1 MKLNLKT
8 AAIIFIMAVACLGAN
23 AAESR
28 FGTGTAAEGRFRT
41 GTAVELSP
49 SDAIQRIYFDHNGL
63 MWICTGT
70 GLKSYD
76 GYSLKTYKSGV
87 IRPQIFPNN
96 FIMSVTADNDDHI
109 YIGTREGIVRMN
121 RRTDECKTYRL
132 DGERQKIIYELYT
145 TKDGTVWAGTDGGLS
160 MYDRRNDRFV
170 TFDKR
175 NSRFV
180 SPDGKVRQA
189 EHYGVKSIRESNDGK
204 YLYIGTWEDGL
215 LRMRRGTNVFHQL
228 PEING
233 MPNAYTLCID
243 SRNRLW
249 VGTWHRGLVCI
260 ENPTDF
266 RHPRTKVYGYPTGEF
281 NSIYSIMEH
290 KATGTI
296 WMCSRYGTHILDTRD
311 EARGFRK
318 YEEADDC
325 GFFANTNYMAQDK
338 AGNIW
343 LQKRFGQ
350 IRQIVTGESP
360 FEHLKCNTGN
370 SHYARRIITSVHT
383 GDGRTFYAS
392 LMPYGLMKYDRTT
405 GKTEYDREIPEFR
418 NIDKELLHCAVTSIL
433 RRKNGDM
440 LLGSEIYGLI
450 AVEKDGTVRNI
461 TRQNSTIMPDN
472 NVNTLMERRNGDVLI
487 GTDRGIGVMTPAGSG
502 YVMKISAGEKNLNG
516 CDVRHIA
523 ESADGTLWIST
534 ENGGIIRSKGGTTR
548 RYAPENGKL
557 AVADVTACHCDSHGR
572 IWAISA
578 SGGLFGYDGGKD
590 RFEPVRLTPGTANGN
605 ICSINED
612 RQGGLWIASGKKLT
626 RITFAGNGE
635 MPQTV
640 TYTKEDGLGSNII
653 FMPNC
658 TAGCGSELFFG
669 IANNIVAFKTQRQG
683 NGSNS
688 KSHRLLVT
696 DIRIDD
702 RPYAALEAGLRKAVS
717 EITPEYTK
725 EINIPSGV
733 SKFSVEFAL
742 TAYVSPEE
750 NKYAYMLKGYNDGWQ
765 YRDAATR
772 NATFENLPTGT
783 YRLKIKASDGKGE
796 YTALPYDITVRVL
809 PPWWLAW
816 WAYLVYI
823 IIGIG
828 SVWFAIRAYKQRLNT
843 QNKLQMQVV
852 FTNITHEL
860 LTPLAVISASID
872 NLRHEAPQGEHS
884 YAIMQNNIDRLT
896 RLLREILEVRKSQA
910 GKLRLLA
917 AAGDMS
923 RIVDGC
929 VKNVMPMAMKKNIR
943 LTSDIGEVEGW
954 FDKDKVDTVIYNLL
968 SNALKYTPE
977 GKSIHVALAKTP
989 GGSAVLTV
997 SDRGIGISKEKMK
1010 HLYQRFLDADHRKTK
1025 ISGTGIGLS
1034 LVHTLVKLHH
1044 GEIDCQSKE
1053 GEGTT
1058 FTVTLPLAKSA
1069 YGKAE
1074 RATENRITDII
1085 TEENAPEIVHAAP
1098 EESNTDDTQPKEHS
1112 ILLVEDNAELLELMA
1127 RSLRRRYNVYTAQD
1141 GSKALKKIAK
1151 KELDVVITD
1160 VVMPVMDGIE
1170 LVREIKGNS
1179 DTAQLPVIMLTAK
1192 TENDDRN
1199 EAYRT
1204 GADDYITKPFRLDD
1218 LRLRIDNIIANRERI
1233 RQKFS
1238 SQTDIGQDSRHCS
1251 SPDELFLQKAI
1262 EAVRAHIKD
1271 SGYGREEF
1279 AADLCVSPSTLYN
1292 KLRALTGQNISG
1304 FISSIR
1310 MKTARAMIESNP
1322 HISVSE
1328 LAAAVGFNT
1337 PNYFSKLFKQE
1348 YGMLPSELCEK
1359 LK

>member
-1 MKLNLKT
+1 MEHLQKT
-8 AAIIFIMAVACLGAN
+8 VAVLAVFMLYVMTMAN
-23 AAESR
+23 AA
-28 FGTGTAAEGRFRT
+28 GMKFRT

-49 SDAIQRIYFDHNGL
+49 SDAIQRTYFDRNGL

-76 GYSLKTYKSGV
+76 GYSLKTYKSGA
-87 IRPQIFPNN
+87 IRSQIFPNN
-96 FIMSVTADNDDHI
+96 FIMSVTTDNDDYI
-109 YIGTREGIVRMN
+109 YIGTREGIVRMD
-121 RRTDECKTYRL
+121 RRTEECKTYRL
-132 DGERQKIIYELYT
+132 GGDSQKIIYELYT
-145 TKDGTVWAGTDGGLS
+145 TRDGTVWAGTDGGLS
-160 MYDRRNDRFV
+160 MYDRKNDRFV
-170 TFDKR
+170 TFGPR

-180 SPDGKVRQA
+180 SPDGKSRTA
-189 EHYGVKSIRESNDGK
+189 GHYGVKSIRESNDGK
-204 YLYIGTWEDGL
+204 YLYIGTWADGL

-233 MPNAYTLCID
+233 EPNSYTLCID
-243 SRNRLW
+243 SRDRLW
-249 VGTWHRGLVCI
+249 VGTWSRGLVCI

-266 RHPRTKVYGYPTGEF
+266 RHPKTKVYGYSAGEF

-296 WMCSRYGTHILDTRD
+296 WMCSRYGTYILDIKD

-318 YEEADDC
+318 YEEAGDC
-325 GFFANTNYMAQDK
+325 GFFANTNYMTQDK

-360 FEHLKCNTGN
+360 FEHLKCNTGDN
-370 SHYARRIITSVHT
+370 NHAQRIITSVYT
-383 GDGRTFYAS
+383 EDGRTFYAC
-392 LMPYGLMKYDRTT
+392 LMPYGLMKYDRIT
-405 GKTEYDREIPEFR
+405 GMVAYDRDIPEFR
-418 NIDKELLHCAVTSIL
+418 NIDQWLLHCAVTSMA
-433 RRKNGDM
+433 RRKNGD
-440 LLGSEIYGLI
+440 LILSSEIHGLI
-450 AVEKDGTVRNI
+450 VVGKDGTVRHI
-461 TRQNSTIMPDN
+461 TRQDCPILPGNRI
-472 NVNTLMERRNGDVLI
+472 NTLATLRNGNLLI
-487 GTDRGIGVMTPAGSG
+487 GTKHGIGVMAPNGNITK
-502 YVMKISAGEKNLNG
+502 MSAGEKVLND
-516 CDVRHIA
+516 CDVRHID

-534 ENGGIIRSKGGTTR
+534 ENEGIIRIKGDIVR
-548 RYAPENGKL
+548 LYAPENGKL
-557 AVADVTACHCDSHGR
+557 TVADITACHRDSHGR
-572 IWAISA
+572 LWAISA
-578 SGGLFGYDGGKD
+578 SGGLFCYDNRTD
-590 RFEPVRLTPGTANGN
+590 RFAQVELPGISDDNV
-605 ICSINED
+605 CSISED
-612 RQGGLWIASGKKLT
+612 TQGGLWIASGKKLT
-626 RITFAGNGE
+626 RITFANGGE

-640 TYTKEDGLGSNII
+640 TYTEQDGLGSNII

-658 TAGCGSELFFG
+658 TAGSGNELFFG
-669 IANNIVAFKTQRQG
+669 IANNIVAFKTSEQRNGRRGG
-683 NGSNS
+683 N
-688 KSHRLLVT
+688 HRLLVT

-702 RPYAALEAGLRKAVS
+702 RPYATLEAGLRKAVS
-717 EITPEYTK
+717 DVTPEYTR
-725 EINIPSGV
+725 EITIPSGV

-742 TAYVSPEE
+742 TAYVAPEE
-750 NKYAYMLKGYNDGWQ
+750 NKYAYKLEGYNSEWQ

-772 NATFENLPTGT
+772 NATFENLPAGT

-796 YTALPYDITVRVL
+796 YTALPYAITVRVL
-809 PPWWLAW
+809 PPWWQTW

-828 SVWFAIRAYKQRLNT
+828 SVWFAVRAYKQRLNT

-896 RLLREILEVRKSQA
+896 RLLREILEVRKAQA

-923 RIVDGC
+923 RIVESC
-929 VKNVMPMAMKKNIR
+929 LKNVMPVAMKKNIR

-954 FDKDKVDTVIYNLL
+954 FDRDKVDTVIYNLL

-977 GKSIHVALAKTP
+977 GKSIHVALAKTAA
-989 GGSAVLTV
+989 GSAVLTV

-1044 GEIDCQSKE
+1044 GEIDCRSKE

-1069 YGKAE
+1069 YGKSERVAE
-1074 RATENRITDII
+1074 NCLTDII
-1085 TEENAPEIVHAAP
+1085 AEESTPDTAHATP
-1098 EESNTDDTQPKEHS
+1098 EESTAADGQHKEHS

-1127 RSLRRRYNVYTAQD
+1127 KALRRRYNVYTAQD

-1218 LRLRIDNIIANRERI
+1218 LRLRIDSIIANRERI
-1233 RQKFS
+1233 RQKFCR
-1238 SQTDIGQDSRHCS
+1238 QTDFKQERQHCS
-1251 SPDELFLQKAI
+1251 SPDEQFMQKAI
-1262 EAVRAHIKD
+1262 EAVRAHIRD
-1271 SGYGREEF
+1271 SSYGREEL
-1279 AADLCVSPSTLYN
+1279 AADLCISPSTLYN
-1292 KLRALTGQNISG
+1292 KLRALTGLNISG

-1310 MKTARAMIESNP
+1310 MKVAYAMIESNP
-1322 HISVSE
+1322 HISVGE
-1328 LAAAVGFNT
+1328 LSAAVGFNT

-1348 YGMLPSELCEK
+1348 YGMLPSEFCEK
-1359 LK
+1359 QK

>member
-1 MKLNLKT
+1 MEHLQKT
-8 AAIIFIMAVACLGAN
+8 VAVLAVFMLYVMTMAN
-23 AAESR
+23 AA
-28 FGTGTAAEGRFRT
+28 GMKFRT

-49 SDAIQRIYFDHNGL
+49 SDAIQRTYFDRNGL

-76 GYSLKTYKSGV
+76 GYSLKTYKSGA

-96 FIMSVTADNDDHI
+96 FIMSVTTDNDDYI
-109 YIGTREGIVRMN
+109 YIGTREGIVRMD
-121 RRTDECKTYRL
+121 RRTEECKTYRL
-132 DGERQKIIYELYT
+132 GQENQKIIYELYT
-145 TKDGTVWAGTDGGLS
+145 TRDGTVWAGTDGGLS
-160 MYDRRNDRFV
+160 MYDRKNDCFV
-170 TFDKR
+170 TFGPR

-180 SPDGKVRQA
+180 SPDGKSRTA
-189 EHYGVKSIRESNDGK
+189 GHYGVKSIRESNDGK
-204 YLYIGTWEDGL
+204 YLYIGTWADGL
-215 LRMRRGTNVFHQL
+215 LRMRRGTNEFHQL

-233 MPNAYTLCID
+233 EPNSYTLCID
-243 SRNRLW
+243 SRDRLW
-249 VGTWHRGLVCI
+249 VGTWSRGLVCI

-266 RHPRTKVYGYPTGEF
+266 RHPKTKVYGYPTGEF

-296 WMCSRYGTHILDTRD
+296 WMCSRYGTYILDTKAG
-311 EARGFRK
+311 AREFRK
-318 YEEADDC
+318 YEEAGDC

-360 FEHLKCNTGN
+360 FEHLKCNTGDN
-370 SHYARRIITSVHT
+370 NHAQRIITSVYT
-383 GDGRTFYAS
+383 EDGRTFYAS
-392 LMPYGLMKYDRTT
+392 LMPYGLMKYDRVT
-405 GKTEYDREIPEFR
+405 GMVAYDKDIPEFR
-418 NIDKELLHCAVTSIL
+418 NIDQWLLHCAVTSMA
-433 RRKNGDM
+433 RRKNGD
-440 LLGSEIYGLI
+440 LILSSEIYGLI
-450 AVEKDGTVRNI
+450 VVGKDGTVRHI
-461 TRQNSTIMPDN
+461 TRQDCPILPGNRI
-472 NVNTLMERRNGDVLI
+472 NTLATLRNGNLLI
-487 GTDRGIGVMTPAGSG
+487 GTKHGIGVMAPNGSITK
-502 YVMKISAGEKNLNG
+502 MSAGEKVLND
-516 CDVRHIA
+516 CDVRHID

-534 ENGGIIRSKGGTTR
+534 ENEGIIRINGDIVR
-548 RYAPENGKL
+548 QYAPENGKL
-557 AVADVTACHCDSHGR
+557 TVADVTACHRDSHGR
-572 IWAISA
+572 LWAISA
-578 SGGLFGYDGGKD
+578 SGGLFCYDNLTD
-590 RFEPVRLTPGTANGN
+590 RFAQVALPGISDDNV
-605 ICSINED
+605 CSISED
-612 RQGGLWIASGKKLT
+612 TQGGLWIASGKKLT
-626 RITFAGNGE
+626 RITFANGGE
-635 MPQTV
+635 MPQTM
-640 TYTKEDGLGSNII
+640 TYTEEDGLGNNII

-658 TAGCGSELFFG
+658 TAGSGNELFFG
-669 IANNIVAFKTQRQG
+669 IANNIVAFKTSEQR
-683 NGSNS
+683 NGRRGG
-688 KSHRLLVT
+688 SHRLLVT

-702 RPYAALEAGLRKAVS
+702 RPYATLEAGLRKAVS
-717 EITPEYTK
+717 EVTPEYTR
-725 EINIPSGV
+725 EITIPSGV

-742 TAYVSPEE
+742 TAYVAPEE
-750 NKYAYMLKGYNDGWQ
+750 NKYAYKLEGYNSEWQ

-772 NATFENLPTGT
+772 NATFENLPAGT

-796 YTALPYDITVRVL
+796 YTALPYAITVRVL
-809 PPWWLAW
+809 PPWWQTW
-816 WAYLVYI
+816 WAYLIYI

-896 RLLREILEVRKSQA
+896 RLLREILEVRKAQA

-923 RIVDGC
+923 RIVDNC
-929 VKNVMPMAMKKNIR
+929 LKNVMPMAMKKNIM
-943 LTSDIGEVEGW
+943 LTGDIGEVEGW
-954 FDKDKVDTVIYNLL
+954 FDRDKVDTIIYNLL

-989 GGSAVLTV
+989 AGSAVLTV

-1010 HLYQRFLDADHRKTK
+1010 HLYRIFLDADRRKTK

-1069 YGKAE
+1069 YGKSERVAE
-1074 RATENRITDII
+1074 TCLTDII
-1085 TEENAPEIVHAAP
+1085 AEEDTPDTAHAAP
-1098 EESNTDDTQPKEHS
+1098 EESTADDGQPKEHS

-1127 RSLRRRYNVYTAQD
+1127 KALRRRYNVYTAQD

-1192 TENDDRN
+1192 TENDNRN

-1218 LRLRIDNIIANRERI
+1218 LRLRIDSIIANRERI
-1233 RQKFS
+1233 RQKFCR
-1238 SQTDIGQDSRHCS
+1238 QTDFKQERQHSS
-1251 SPDELFLQKAI
+1251 SPDELFIQKAI
-1262 EAVRAHIKD
+1262 EAVRAHIRD
-1271 SGYGREEF
+1271 SSYGREEL

-1310 MKTARAMIESNP
+1310 MKVAYAMIESNP
-1322 HISVSE
+1322 HISVGE
-1328 LAAAVGFNT
+1328 LSAAVGFNT

-1348 YGMLPSELCEK
+1348 YGMLPSEFCEK
-1359 LK
+1359 QK

>member
-1 MKLNLKT
+1 MEHSQKT
-8 AAIIFIMAVACLGAN
+8 VTVLAAFMLYVVAMAN
-23 AAESR
+23 AA
-28 FGTGTAAEGRFRT
+28 GMKFRT

-49 SDAIQRIYFDHNGL
+49 SDAIQRTYFDRNGL

-76 GYSLKTYKSGV
+76 GYSLKTYKSGA

-96 FIMSVTADNDDHI
+96 FIMSVTTDNDDYL
-109 YIGTREGIVRMN
+109 YIGTREGIVRMD
-121 RRTDECKTYRL
+121 RRTEECKTYRL
-132 DGERQKIIYELYT
+132 GQENQKIIYELYT
-145 TKDGTVWAGTDGGLS
+145 TRDGTVWAGTDGGLS
-160 MYDRRNDRFV
+160 MYDRKNDRFV
-170 TFDKR
+170 TFGPR

-180 SPDGKVRQA
+180 GPDGKQRPA

-233 MPNAYTLCID
+233 GSNSYTLCVD
-243 SRNRLW
+243 SHDRLW
-249 VGTWHRGLVCI
+249 VGTWSRGVVCI

-266 RHPRTKVYGYPTGEF
+266 RHPKTTVYGYLTGEF

-296 WMCSRYGTHILDTRD
+296 WMCSRYGTYILDTK
-311 EARGFRK
+311 AGGTGFRK
-318 YEEADDC
+318 YEEAGDC

-360 FEHLKCNTGN
+360 FEHLKCNTGDN
-370 SHYARRIITSVHT
+370 NHAQRIITSVYT
-383 GDGRTFYAS
+383 EDGRTFYAC
-392 LMPYGLMKYDRTT
+392 LMPYGVMKYDRAT
-405 GKTEYDREIPEFR
+405 GMVAYDRDIPEFR
-418 NIDKELLHCAVTSIL
+418 NIDQWLLHCAVTSMA
-433 RRKNGDM
+433 RRKNGD
-440 LLGSEIYGLI
+440 LILSSEIHGLI
-450 AVEKDGTVRNI
+450 VVGKDGTVRHI
-461 TRQNSTIMPDN
+461 TRQDCPIMPGN
-472 NVNTLMERRNGDVLI
+472 RINTLATLRNGNLLI
-487 GTDRGIGVMTPAGSG
+487 GTKHGIGVMAPNGSITK
-502 YVMKISAGEKNLNG
+502 MSAGEKVLND
-516 CDVRHIA
+516 CDVRHID

-534 ENGGIIRSKGGTTR
+534 ENEGIIRIKGDIVR
-548 RYAPENGKL
+548 QYAPENGKL
-557 AVADVTACHCDSHGR
+557 TVADVTACHRDSHGR
-572 IWAISA
+572 QWAISA
-578 SGGLFGYDGGKD
+578 SGGLFCYDNRTD
-590 RFEPVRLTPGTANGN
+590 RFAQVELPGISDDNV
-605 ICSINED
+605 CSISED
-612 RQGGLWIASGKKLT
+612 TQGGLWIASGKKLT
-626 RITFAGNGE
+626 RITFANGGE

-640 TYTKEDGLGSNII
+640 TYTEQDGLGSNII

-658 TAGCGSELFFG
+658 TAGSGNELFFG
-669 IANNIVAFKTQRQG
+669 IANNIVAFKTREQR
-683 NGSNS
+683 NGRWGG
-688 KSHRLLVT
+688 SHRLLVT

-702 RPYAALEAGLRKAVS
+702 RPYATLEAGLRKAVS

-725 EINIPSGV
+725 EITIPSGV

-742 TAYVSPEE
+742 TAYVAPEE
-750 NKYAYMLKGYNDGWQ
+750 NKYAYMLEGYNNGWQ

-796 YTALPYDITVRVL
+796 YTALPYAITVRVL
-809 PPWWLAW
+809 PPWWQTW
-816 WAYLVYI
+816 WAYLIYI

-896 RLLREILEVRKSQA
+896 RLLREILEVRKAQA

-917 AAGDMS
+917 ASGDMS
-923 RIVDGC
+923 RIVDSC
-929 VKNVMPMAMKKNIR
+929 LKNVMPMAMKKNIR
-943 LTSDIGEVEGW
+943 LTGDIGEVEGW
-954 FDKDKVDTVIYNLL
+954 FDRDKVDTIIYNLL

-977 GKSIHVALAKTP
+977 GKSIHVALSKTP
-989 GGSAVLTV
+989 AGSAVLTV

-1010 HLYQRFLDADHRKTK
+1010 HLYRRFLDADRRKTK

-1069 YGKAE
+1069 YGKSERVAE
-1074 RATENRITDII
+1074 NCLTDII
-1085 TEENAPEIVHAAP
+1085 AEEDTPDTAHAAP
-1098 EESNTDDTQPKEHS
+1098 EESTADDGQPKEHS

-1127 RSLRRRYNVYTAQD
+1127 KALRRRYNVYTAQD

-1218 LRLRIDNIIANRERI
+1218 LRLRIDSIIANRERI
-1233 RQKFS
+1233 RQKFCR
-1238 SQTDIGQDSRHCS
+1238 QTDFKQERQHSS
-1251 SPDELFLQKAI
+1251 SPDELFIQKAI
-1262 EAVRAHIKD
+1262 EAVRAHIRD
-1271 SGYGREEF
+1271 SSYGREEL

-1292 KLRALTGQNISG
+1292 KLRALTGLNISG

-1310 MKTARAMIESNP
+1310 MKVAYAMIESNP
-1322 HISVSE
+1322 HISVGE
-1328 LAAAVGFNT
+1328 LSAAVGFNT

-1348 YGMLPSELCEK
+1348 YGMLPSEFCEK
-1359 LK
+1359 QK

>member
-1 MKLNLKT
+1 MEHSQKIVTVL
-8 AAIIFIMAVACLGAN
+8 AAFILYVVAMAN
-23 AAESR
+23 AA
-28 FGTGTAAEGRFRT
+28 GMKFRT

-49 SDAIQRIYFDHNGL
+49 SDAIQRTYFDRNGL

-76 GYSLKTYKSGV
+76 GYSLKTYKSGA

-96 FIMSVTADNDDHI
+96 FIMSVTTDNDDYL
-109 YIGTREGIVRMN
+109 YIGTREGIVRMD
-121 RRTDECKTYRL
+121 RRTEECKTYRL
-132 DGERQKIIYELYT
+132 GQENQKIIYELYT
-145 TKDGTVWAGTDGGLS
+145 TRDGTVWAGTDGGLS
-160 MYDRRNDRFV
+160 MYDRKNDRFV
-170 TFDKR
+170 TFGPR

-180 SPDGKVRQA
+180 GPDGKQRPA

-233 MPNAYTLCID
+233 EPNSYTLCVD
-243 SRNRLW
+243 SHDRLW
-249 VGTWHRGLVCI
+249 VGTWSRGVVCI

-266 RHPRTKVYGYPTGEF
+266 RHPKTTVYGYPTGEF

-296 WMCSRYGTHILDTRD
+296 WMCSRYGTYILDTK
-311 EARGFRK
+311 AGGTGFRK
-318 YEEADDC
+318 YEEASDC

-360 FEHLKCNTGN
+360 FEHLKCNTGDN
-370 SHYARRIITSVHT
+370 NHAQRIITSVYT
-383 GDGRTFYAS
+383 EDGRTFYAC
-392 LMPYGLMKYDRTT
+392 LMPYGVMKYDRAT
-405 GKTEYDREIPEFR
+405 GMVAYDRDIPEFR
-418 NIDKELLHCAVTSIL
+418 NIDQWLLHCAVTSMA
-433 RRKNGDM
+433 RRKNGD
-440 LLGSEIYGLI
+440 LILSSEIHGLI
-450 AVEKDGTVRNI
+450 VVGKDGTVRHI
-461 TRQNSTIMPDN
+461 TRQDCPILPGNRI
-472 NVNTLMERRNGDVLI
+472 NTLATLRNGNLLI
-487 GTDRGIGVMTPAGSG
+487 GTKHGIGVMAPNGSITK
-502 YVMKISAGEKNLNG
+502 MSAGEKVLND
-516 CDVRHIA
+516 CDVRHID

-534 ENGGIIRSKGGTTR
+534 ENEGIIRIKGDIVR
-548 RYAPENGKL
+548 QYAPENGKL
-557 AVADVTACHCDSHGR
+557 TVADVTACHRDSHGR
-572 IWAISA
+572 QWAISA
-578 SGGLFGYDGGKD
+578 SGGLFCYDNRTD
-590 RFEPVRLTPGTANGN
+590 RFAQVELPGISDDNV
-605 ICSINED
+605 CSISED
-612 RQGGLWIASGKKLT
+612 TQGGLWIASGKKLT
-626 RITFAGNGE
+626 RITFANGGE

-640 TYTKEDGLGSNII
+640 TYTEADGLGSNII

-658 TAGCGSELFFG
+658 TAGSGNELFFG
-669 IANNIVAFKTQRQG
+669 IANNIVAFKTREQR
-683 NGSNS
+683 NGRCGG
-688 KSHRLLVT
+688 SHRLLVT

-702 RPYAALEAGLRKAVS
+702 RPYATLEAGLRKAVS

-725 EINIPSGV
+725 EITIPSGV

-742 TAYVSPEE
+742 TAYVAPEE
-750 NKYAYMLKGYNDGWQ
+750 NKYAYMLEGYNNGWQ

-796 YTALPYDITVRVL
+796 YTALPYAITVRVL
-809 PPWWLAW
+809 PPWWQTL
-816 WAYLVYI
+816 WAYLIYI

-896 RLLREILEVRKSQA
+896 RLLREILEVRKAQA

-923 RIVDGC
+923 RIVDSC
-929 VKNVMPMAMKKNIR
+929 LKNVMPMAMKKNIR
-943 LTSDIGEVEGW
+943 LTGDIGEVEGW
-954 FDKDKVDTVIYNLL
+954 FDRDKVDTIIYNLL

-989 GGSAVLTV
+989 AGSAVLTV

-1010 HLYQRFLDADHRKTK
+1010 HLYRRFLDADRRKTK

-1044 GEIDCQSKE
+1044 GEIDCRSKE

-1069 YGKAE
+1069 YGKSERVAE
-1074 RATENRITDII
+1074 NCLTDII
-1085 TEENAPEIVHAAP
+1085 ADEDTPDTAHAAP
-1098 EESNTDDTQPKEHS
+1098 EESTAADGQPKEHS

-1127 RSLRRRYNVYTAQD
+1127 KALRRRYNVYTAQD

-1218 LRLRIDNIIANRERI
+1218 LRLRIDSIIANRERI
-1233 RQKFS
+1233 RQKFCR
-1238 SQTDIGQDSRHCS
+1238 QTDFKQERQHCS
-1251 SPDELFLQKAI
+1251 SPDEQFMQKAI
-1262 EAVRAHIKD
+1262 EAVRAHIRD
-1271 SGYGREEF
+1271 SSYGREEL

-1292 KLRALTGQNISG
+1292 KLRALTGLNISG

-1310 MKTARAMIESNP
+1310 MKVAYAMIESNP
-1322 HISVSE
+1322 HISVGE
-1328 LAAAVGFNT
+1328 LSAAVGFNT

-1348 YGMLPSELCEK
+1348 YGMLPSEFCEK
-1359 LK
+1359 QK